1 MSKEFKLVGDVN
13 HILISNN
20 DSENT
25 NVIVSCGDWEAAEK
39 HGVTDVAKEA
49 WTEEILNRFESM
61 NKEIA
66 KTQYVSDR
74 QSQYPSIEDQIDM
87 LWNDIGSGQ
96 FGAKAKESKFYK
108 TIKKIKDDNPKPK

>member
-1 MSKEFKLVGDVN
+1 MSKKVRLVGDVN

-20 DSENT
+20 DSEDT
-25 NVIVSCGDWEAAEK
+25 NVIVSCGDWKEAEK
-39 HGVTDVAKEA
+39 HGVTDTAKDA

-74 QSQYPSIEDQIDM
+74 KSQYPSIVDQIEM
-87 LWNDIGSGQ
+87 LWNDIGSGK
-96 FGAKAKESKFYK
+96 FGAKGKDSNFYK

>member
-1 MSKEFKLVGDVN
+1 MSKKVKLVGDVN
-13 HILISNN
+13 HILIPKN

-25 NVIVSCGDWEAAEK
+25 NFIVSCGDWEAAEK

-74 QSQYPSIEDQIDM
+74 KSQYPSIADQIDM
-87 LWNDIGSGQ
+87 LLNDIGSGQ
-96 FGAKAKESKFYK
+96 FGAKAKDSKFYK